1 MGHLEVRGYQDVEDQ
16 EGRQDLGDQQAVLEG
31 SLVWKG
37 RGKEMVRLGTQ
48 SLDRIR
54 Q

>member
-1 MGHLEVRGYQDVEDQ
+1 MGHLEVPGYQDAEDR
-16 EGRQDLGDQQAVLEG
+16 EGRQDLGEQQAALEG

-37 RGKEMVRLGTQ
+37 QGKERVHPETQ